1 MIAKKDCPACEGTG
15 TVRATSNPP
24 HPPSYRRCECI
35 LHHDILANVE
45 RGMKN
50 LSSAEVIKE
59 SRLTGLEKANIVVT
73 AGSKKFKSHLRHL
86 AVRQPPTWSFKVV
99 SDAELVTAWL
109 SSTALKGVDIIDPD
123 AYMVST
129 TYLSIPDLVMPPGL
143 LVIRMGVKVA
153 RNQASPEVLAE
164 AVNLRSHSGKPTWI
178 WDEPTHPLGP
188 GHLFWS
194 DAVADIV
201 GEWEQIKLVG
211 KSDPRSPSPSS
222 SGKGQ
227 PPRMGTGSKKS
238 LRGGSK
244 G

>member
-1 MIAKKDCPACEGTG
+1 MVA
-15 TVRATSNPP
+15 TV
-24 HPPSYRRCECI
+24 
-35 LHHDILANVE
+35 L
-45 RGMKN
+45 
-50 LSSAEVIKE
+50 
-59 SRLTGLEKANIVVT
+59 
-73 AGSKKFKSHLRHL
+73 
-86 AVRQPPTWSFKVV
+86 
-99 SDAELVTAWL
+99 
-109 SSTALKGVDIIDPD
+109 
-123 AYMVST
+123 
-129 TYLSIPDLVMPPGL
+129 MPPGL